1 MQNTILSPFLFAA
14 ARVDPK
20 NGSNARSRT
29 RVCRVFIVSIGAPS
43 AIFQIY
49 SECICVSTRARAMY
63 YRIIFHPLFPHS
75 WKNRNQIRGE
85 FSLRVEEGYIPNG
98 PGTFRARKKAAKKSR
113 LQIST
118 RARANEQRD
127 SLESRQANTKRQTYA
142 RTYRSSP
149 FLVPASFF
157 SISPREKSRIL
168 SRPRGHRFFAHHFVS
183 FFPPRVRVSRVCVSV
198 CVYKSSL
205 A

>member
-1 MQNTILSPFLFAA
+1 
-14 ARVDPK
+14 
-20 NGSNARSRT
+20 
-29 RVCRVFIVSIGAPS
+29 
-43 AIFQIY
+43 
-49 SECICVSTRARAMY
+49 MY

-157 SISPREKSRIL
+157 SISRREKSRIL

-183 FFPPRVRVSRVCVSV
+183 FFPPRVRACHVYVSLSV
-198 CVYKSSL
+198 CIKVPSLDYRERHRSHLRRFVSAGFCTRRAFRTADAISVSLREYKSPWNSVTS
-205 A
+205 